1 MGGTGE
7 PRSYCSWLGW
17 CPVGLEGLGL
27 GVRAGSE
34 LREPLE
40 GGWGRGGGGHRWG
53 GTGRRGQA
61 GVWGSPKEGHR
72 DERLVARGQG

>member
-1 MGGTGE
+1 MGWTGE

-34 LREPLE
+34 LWEPLE
-40 GGWGRGGGGHRWG
+40 GGSGGRARAGAGVGEDTGGEALGGGDR
-53 GTGRRGQA
+53 
-61 GVWGSPKEGHR
+61 
-72 DERLVARGQG
+72 